1 MKLITDYLKGHGIGI
16 GQPADPEDFLTE
28 DEHDYLNDYLDSL
41 KFLPEAT
48 DSEKEGIT
56 ISAMAG
62 DKSSQNR
69 LIEIYLPMVPDIAK
83 MYVEQGVYL
92 EDLIGEGNIALTRG
106 VTMLKAVDEPGE
118 VESFLTKMMMDS
130 MEEIIADSLDEDARG
145 QKAVRQV
152 QEVAD
157 KASELAVELRR
168 KVTVEELSKE
178 TGWTQEKIV
187 EAVRMTGNKIED
199 IDFQE

>member
-1 MKLITDYLKGHGIGI
+1 
-16 GQPADPEDFLTE
+16 
-28 DEHDYLNDYLDSL
+28 
-41 KFLPEAT
+41 
-48 DSEKEGIT
+48 
-56 ISAMAG
+56 
-62 DKSSQNR
+62 
-69 LIEIYLPMVPDIAK
+69 
-83 MYVEQGVYL
+83 VYL

-118 VESFLTKMMMDS
+118 VESFLTKMMMDA